1 MSDSL
6 LMLLEMIEEVLEEQN
21 DNPHNFVQKVL
32 KANDVEFAE
41 PVPDK
46 RKNGKVLPNRLTY
59 KIKSADR
66 QRLALAIGSQLTG
79 AIPIYSSDGSTI
91 IGHKTKDPSGGINF
105 KYVLKPDRGYGNE
118 AEKMEEVISK
128 ASGYDKA
135 KVLPAFEGRVDSYKG
150 AAAFPGAPLAKLET
164 QKLPAKGL
172 YASYGVSSGTP
183 KTDLIGTKDKNEKYS
198 VKKAGGSQFA
208 SAQGPES
215 AALWHVALVNSVGQA
230 QIDGAVDRALNEV
243 PAMIK
248 DDFASE
254 NFGDIKAASRKD
266 KAEVFQQFKDQLFV
280 KIVENLS
287 INKDA
292 FKKAFAI
299 EGYSGEVKFDGGE
312 GTANKIL
319 TWSNNAPFLTG
330 KPITI
335 EDYVDAYKDRISI
348 RVSDR
353 GGKRGGAIRG
363 EILNRP
369 VQNES
374 IVIEVVDDK
383 EQEAVEAVKQFI
395 EKYDL
400 TTQELDAIQVELQ
413 KSLEERVTPRTHTRL
428 GPPLQGRLPRRLPAT
443 ARRGSDENKKI
454 TADAIVLA
462 KKLGPEVFNN
472 AIEINK
478 TKIAPTQKAKTAP
491 TSDVS
496 TEIDGEAVKDRLQEN
511 YDKFGIVKFLD
522 SLINDKEGGEINMRL
537 LYKAALGD
545 DVEFVDFAPPDE
557 ETPMEET

>member
-1 MSDSL
+1 MSGNL
-6 LMLLEMIEEVLEEQN
+6 LMLLEMIEEVLEEQS
-21 DNPHNFVQKVL
+21 DSPHNFVRKVL
-32 KANDVEFAE
+32 KANGVEIAE
-41 PVPDK
+41 EVKDK
-46 RKNGKVLPNRLTY
+46 NSKGMELNNRITY
-59 KIKSADR
+59 RIESPDR
-66 QRLALAIGSQLTG
+66 QRLALEIGNKLEG

-91 IGHKTKDPSGGINF
+91 IGHKTKDGAGINF
-105 KYVLKPDRGYGNE
+105 KYVLKPTGRYGNE

-135 KVLPAFEGRVDSYKG
+135 KVLPAFESRVNSYKG

-208 SAQGPES
+208 SAQGAES
-215 AALWHVALVNSVGQA
+215 AALWHIALINSVGQK
-230 QIDGAVDRALNEV
+230 QIGAAVQKALNEV

-248 DDFASE
+248 DNFASE

-266 KAEVFQQFKDQLFV
+266 KAEVFKQFKEQLFG
-280 KIVENLS
+280 KIIKNLS
-287 INKDA
+287 INEDA

-299 EGYSGEVKFDGGE
+299 EGYSGAVKFGGGD

-319 TWSNNAPFLTG
+319 IWSNNAPFIAG
-330 KPITI
+330 NPRKPI
-335 EDYVDAYKDRISI
+335 DVVGYVNSYKDRISI

-374 IVIEVVDDK
+374 INEEALKNIGKAFAGAALGTALAGVPITDTTGTAQPPVSSDQSAQVDS
-383 EQEAVEAVKQFI
+383 AA
-395 EKYDL
+395 
-400 TTQELDAIQVELQ
+400 
-413 KSLEERVTPRTHTRL
+413 EET
-428 GPPLQGRLPRRLPAT
+428 
-443 ARRGSDENKKI
+443 
-454 TADAIVLA
+454 
-462 KKLGPEVFNN
+462 
-472 AIEINK
+472 EINGELV
-478 TKIAPTQKAKTAP
+478 KANLQQ
-491 TSDVS
+491 
-496 TEIDGEAVKDRLQEN
+496 IYDRLQ
-511 YDKFGIVKFLD
+511 IVRFLD
-522 SLINDKEGGEINMRL
+522 ALKTDEEGGEINMRP
-537 LYKAALGD
+537 LYEAALKD

-557 ETPMEET
+557 KTPMEGA